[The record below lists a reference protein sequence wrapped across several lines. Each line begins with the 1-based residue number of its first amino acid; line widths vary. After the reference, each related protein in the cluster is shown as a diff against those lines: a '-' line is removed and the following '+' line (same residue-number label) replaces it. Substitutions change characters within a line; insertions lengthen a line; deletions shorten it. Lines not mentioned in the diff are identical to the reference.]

1 MNSPDSPERSNTVRQ
16 TIRANLQQIQ
26 SRVQAACENSGR
38 KASGIRLIAVT
49 KYTPVAIVAELEGL
63 GHFDLGENRPQ
74 QLGERAEQLSKLFRW
89 HLIGQ
94 LQRNKARAVLPYV
107 EMVHSVDSEKLLK
120 HIDRIAGEVN
130 LTPKVLLQVN
140 TSGEAAKSGFTPKEV
155 SDNWSNISSV
165 EHMQINGLMT
175 MAPHT
180 TDEEVLRKTFSKL
193 RQLRDELAANSNG
206 HNLTE
211 LSMGMSND
219 FEIAIEE
226 GATLIR
232 LGTSVFRGCDV

>member
-1 MNSPDSPERSNTVRQ
+1 MNSPDSPEHADTVRQ
-16 TIRANLQQIQ
+16 TIRENLRQIQ
-26 SRVQAACENSGR
+26 SRVQAACEKSGR
-38 KASGIRLIAVT
+38 EASGIRLIAVT
-49 KYTPVAIVAELEGL
+49 KYTPEAIVAELEGL

-74 QLGERAEQLSKLFRW
+74 QLIERAEHLSNKFRW

-94 LQRNKARAVLPYV
+94 LQRNKVRAVLPYV

-120 HIDRIAGEVN
+120 HIDRIAGELN
-130 LTPKVLLQVN
+130 LSPKVLLQVN
-140 TSGEAAKSGFTPKEV
+140 TSGEEAKSGFTPEAIKKEWG
-155 SDNWSNISSV
+155 SLSSV
-165 EHMQINGLMT
+165 EHIEINGLMT

-180 TDEEVLRKTFSKL
+180 TDEGVLRKTFSRL
-193 RQLRDELAANSNG
+193 RHLRDELAANSNG

-219 FEIAIEE
+219 FEIAIEV